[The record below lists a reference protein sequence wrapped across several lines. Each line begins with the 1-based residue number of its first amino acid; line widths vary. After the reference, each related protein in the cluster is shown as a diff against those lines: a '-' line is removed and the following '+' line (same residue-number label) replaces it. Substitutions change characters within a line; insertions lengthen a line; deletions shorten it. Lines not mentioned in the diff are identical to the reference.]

1 MSTTLGELAEQFD
14 CELQGSPA
22 VAVDHVDSLVNA
34 NATAVSF
41 LSNPALKPQLLETSA
56 GAVILRRDDAADSPV
71 AALISDDPYATY
83 ARVAAVL
90 HAPRPP
96 EPGVH
101 TSAVVSAD
109 ATVAAS
115 AEIAANAVIE
125 PGASIGDHCYVG
137 PGSVVG
143 PDCVLGGATRLLAN
157 VTLVADVRLGERCL
171 VHPGAVIGSDGFGN
185 AMTPTG
191 WVKVPQVGGVRVG
204 DDVEIGANTTIDCG
218 AIEDTVI
225 GNGVRLDN
233 LVMIAHN
240 VVVGDHTA
248 MAAQV
253 GIAGSARIG
262 SRCLFAGQS
271 GTVGHIEICDDVI
284 VTGKTMITKSIT
296 QPGAYSAGWAG
307 EPAKSWAKTVARV
320 RRLGSL
326 VDRVAKL
333 EKDKR

>member
-1 MSTTLGELAEQFD
+1 MSTTLGDLAEQFD

-41 LSNPALKPQLLETSA
+41 LSNAALKHQLLDTAA
-56 GAVILRRDDAADSPV
+56 GAVILRRDDAVDSPV
-71 AALISDDPYATY
+71 PVLISKDPYATY
-83 ARVAAVL
+83 ARIAAVL
-90 HAPRPP
+90 HAPRALT
-96 EPGVH
+96 PGVH
-101 TSAVVSAD
+101 GSAVVAEGASL
-109 ATVAAS
+109 AAS
-115 AEIAANAVIE
+115 AEVAAHAVVE
-125 PGASIGDHCYVG
+125 AGAEIGEDCYVG
-137 PGSVVG
+137 PGCIVG
-143 PDCVLGGATRLLAN
+143 PNCRLGRGSRLLAN
-157 VTLVADVRLGERCL
+157 VTLVTDVEIGERVL
-171 VHPGAVIGSDGFGN
+171 VHPGAVIGADGFGN
-185 AMTPTG
+185 AMTPAG
-191 WVKVPQVGGVRVG
+191 WVKVPQVGGVRIG

-218 AIEDTVI
+218 AIDDTVI

-240 VVVGDHTA
+240 VIIGEHTA

-262 SRCLFAGQS
+262 ARCLFAGHA
-271 GTVGHIEICDDVI
+271 GTVGHIEICDDVV

-296 QPGAYSAGWAG
+296 KPGAYSAGWAG

-320 RRLGSL
+320 RRLGTL
-326 VDRVAKL
+326 LDRVAKL

>member
-1 MSTTLGELAEQFD
+1 MSTTLGDLAEQFD
-14 CELQGSPA
+14 CELQGSAA
-22 VAVDHVDSLVNA
+22 VAVDHVDNLVNA

-41 LSNPALKPQLLETSA
+41 LSNAALKPQLYDTGA
-56 GAVILRRDDAADSPV
+56 GAVILRREDAADSPV

-90 HAPRPP
+90 HAPRPVR
-96 EPGVH
+96 PGIH
-101 TSAVVSAD
+101 PSAVVSDTAR
-109 ATVAAS
+109 VAAS
-115 AEIAANAVIE
+115 AEVAANAVIDE
-125 PGASIGDHCYVG
+125 GATIGEHCFVG

-143 PDCVLGGATRLLAN
+143 SNCSIAAASRLLAN

-185 AMTPTG
+185 AMTPEG

-204 DDVEIGANTTIDCG
+204 DDVEIGANATVDCG
-218 AIEDTVI
+218 AIDDTVI

-233 LVMIAHN
+233 QVMIAHN
-240 VVVGDHTA
+240 VVIGEHTA

-262 SRCLFAGQS
+262 ARCLFAGHS
-271 GTVGHIEICDDVI
+271 GTVGHIEVCDDV
-284 VTGKTMITKSIT
+284 VVLGKTMLTKSISK
-296 QPGAYSAGWAG
+296 PGAYSGGWAG
-307 EPAKSWAKTVARV
+307 EPAKGWARTVARV

-326 VDRVAKL
+326 LDRVAAL